1 MALAHASLKSKPPS
15 LPWPHRLPLE
25 PCRVVVM
32 VMTQVSATEIAQL
45 VDALSTDE
53 RLALIDH
60 LLAGLPDAGLPVTAA
75 QQAELSRRLGSF
87 DTQLADAQPWQVVRA
102 ELALDLP

>member
-1 MALAHASLKSKPPS
+1 M
-15 LPWPHRLPLE
+15 
-25 PCRVVVM
+25 VT

-60 LLAGLPDAGLPVTAA
+60 LLAGLPTGLPVTAA
-75 QQAELSRRLGSF
+75 QQAELNRRLGSF
-87 DTQLADAQPWQVVRA
+87 DAQLADAQPWKVVRA
-102 ELALDLP
+102 ELARDLP